1 MLFKKNLFKL
11 NSILYP
17 ITFPIVN
24 FLAQFSSK
32 VTEKFYGLLMMIEW
46 GRNPSPEWMDD
57 DQDYFYQA
65 RVKGETFF

>member
-32 VTEKFYGLLMMIEW
+32 VTEKFYGLLMMNEW
-46 GRNPSPEWMDD
+46 GRNP
-57 DQDYFYQA
+57 
-65 RVKGETFF
+65 